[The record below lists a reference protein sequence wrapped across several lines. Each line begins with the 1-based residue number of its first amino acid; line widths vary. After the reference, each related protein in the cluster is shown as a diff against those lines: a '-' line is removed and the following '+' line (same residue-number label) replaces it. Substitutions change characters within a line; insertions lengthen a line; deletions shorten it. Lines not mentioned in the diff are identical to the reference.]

1 MKFSIKISDW
11 SIHENKNENIIIYTK
26 GQVYTKEKICSN
38 NELTKYLTNESGIK
52 RTIESLNGF
61 FSIIFI
67 DKNKENILLIT
78 DHVRSIPIFYAKK
91 QGLIIISDVA
101 EEIREELKLKKINEI
116 KKDEMM
122 LNSFISG
129 DETLFDDIKQVE
141 AGCIVK
147 LHNNTIQKEY
157 YNKKNKIN
165 HVFYDEL
172 SFFKEHERVLL
183 NSIQRLA
190 KFANGRKI
198 VIPLSAGYDSKIIA
212 ILLKKINYK
221 NIISYSYG
229 KEKYYEVRKSEEIAK
244 KLDIPW
250 IFVDYSK
257 VNFKEEINS
266 NHTKSYM
273 MYSCNYCSLPHTQ
286 DFLAV
291 KFLKENKIIPNDS
304 IFVPGHSIAS
314 SFPYIN
320 EKTET
325 IKTLDEIAEHIY
337 SLYFNCDPKLKR
349 RKKFIIL
356 EKIKY
361 LIKNKLD
368 DKTYL
373 SDFILYWG
381 SYEDDVKYIINSI
394 KVYEFFGYN
403 FWLPLWDKE
412 YSHFWI
418 NTDNKFK
425 YYRVWYEQF
434 IDEQLKS
441 LLENR
446 EASFFLLS
454 SLPNKENKIHSILKK
469 ISYLKNIKNAFSFLF
484 STDNLLC
491 TSYIYSKKEMFFLY
505 LQGKHFRLK
514 YTKDLIKNLF
524 NHKKNGSH

>member
-1 MKFSIKISDW
+1 MKFNIKISDW
-11 SIHENKNENIIIYTK
+11 SVYKNENIIIYTK
-26 GQVYTKEKICSN
+26 GQAYIKEKVCSN
-38 NELTKYLTNESGIK
+38 NELIKYLTSESDIK
-52 RTIESLNGF
+52 KTIDSLNGF

-78 DHVRSIPIFYAKK
+78 DHVRSTPIFYAKK
-91 QGLIIISDVA
+91 QKLIIISDTA
-101 EEIREELKLKKINEI
+101 ERIREELNLKKINEL
-116 KKDEMM
+116 KKNEMM

-129 DETLFDDIKQVE
+129 DETLFDDIKQIE

-147 LHNNTIQKEY
+147 LCNNNTTQKEY
-157 YNKKNKIN
+157 YDKKNTIN
-165 HVFYDEL
+165 YFYDEI

-183 NSIQRLA
+183 SSIHRLA

-212 ILLKKINYK
+212 LLLKKINYK
-221 NIISYSYG
+221 NIVSYSYG

-257 VNFKEEINS
+257 INFKEEINS
-266 NHTKSYM
+266 HHTKNYM
-273 MYSCNYCSLPHTQ
+273 IYSCNYCSLPHTQ

-291 KFLKENKIIPNDS
+291 KFLKENNMIPNDS

-337 SLYFNCDPKLKR
+337 SLYFNCDPKLK
-349 RKKFIIL
+349 KKNKIIL
-356 EKIKY
+356 LERIRS

-368 DKTYL
+368 DKAYL

-394 KVYEFFGYN
+394 KVYEFFDYN

-412 YSHFWI
+412 YSHFWT

-425 YYRVWYEQF
+425 YYRTWYEQF
-434 IDEQLKS
+434 IDEQLKA

-446 EASFFLLS
+446 EANFFLLS
-454 SLPNKENKIHSILKK
+454 SLPNKKNKIHSILKRF
-469 ISYLKNIKNAFSFLF
+469 SYLKNIKNAFSFLF

-491 TSYIYSKKEMFFLY
+491 ISYIYSKKEIFLLY

-514 YTKDLIKNLF
+514 YTKDLIKNFNRLF
-524 NHKKNGSH
+524 NNNKDH